1 MALDDAK
8 AMEMLPRAFVIRRSY
23 PSLDPPSGSSQEL
36 HCRKTSDFL
45 SRQAANWHTCTEYRL

>member
-8 AMEMLPRAFVIRRSY
+8 AMEVLPRAFAIRWSY

-36 HCRKTSDFL
+36 HVQKDPGFL
-45 SRQAANWHTCTEYRL
+45 EPSGSELAHAENTVC